1 VRLFLDEEDSP
12 GLSKKQKIIY
22 GYGGAGAAVVV
33 IGFLFAFLGF
43 GSTGLSM
50 IIMGVLMGIIPYGIL
65 IFLKSRYKNEIE
77 NQFPLF
83 LKGLA
88 ESKRGG
94 MTLIEAFDSAKNSDY
109 GRLNEGIEEAHN
121 QLTWGIPFTE
131 VMDRFREEMSE
142 STVINQSTS
151 IILQSFKSG
160 GDITQTIESVAED
173 ASRLRTA
180 VEEKNSKLKQQ
191 LLVMYVIFFL
201 FIGITIGIYVILNQ
215 MVGFGSEGGGALEN
229 MGEVLGTGGN
239 EVKYCTRGISL
250 STPLCTLADTLN
262 FIPGGIDPAS
272 QQAASQNYDQMAY
285 YKSLL
290 FTTLIVQ
297 AVSTS
302 AVAGKII
309 DGKAAAGIKHAIV
322 MMLIGSVVFLLTV
335 GQMGV

>member
-1 VRLFLDEEDSP
+1 MKLFLDEDDGP
-12 GLSKKQKIIY
+12 GMSKKQKIIY
-22 GYGGAGAAVVV
+22 GYGGAGIGVVI
-33 IGFLFAFLGF
+33 IGFLFAILGF

-50 IIMGVLMGIIPYGIL
+50 IIMGVLMAIIPYGIL
-65 IFLKSRYKNEIE
+65 SFLKSRYKDEIE

-109 GRLNEGIEEAHN
+109 GRLNQPIDEAHN

-151 IILQSFKSG
+151 IILQSFRSG
-160 GDITQTIESVAED
+160 GDITETIESVAED

-201 FIGITIGIYVILNQ
+201 FVGITIGIYVILNQ
-215 MVGFGSEGGGALEN
+215 MVGFGQEGGGALEN
-229 MGEVLGTGGN
+229 MGEVLGTGGGT
-239 EVKYCTRGISL
+239 VRYCTEGFSL
-250 STPLCTLADTLN
+250 STPFCTLAETLN
-262 FIPGGIDPAS
+262 FIPANVDPTSTEAI
-272 QQAASQNYDQMAY
+272 SQNYDQMAY
-285 YKSLL
+285 YKALL
-290 FTTLIVQ
+290 FSTLMVQ
-297 AVSTS
+297 AASTS

-309 DGKAAAGIKHAIV
+309 EGKAAAGIKHAIV
-322 MMLIGSVVFLLTV
+322 MMLVGSVVFMTII
-335 GQMGV
+335 GQAGV